1 MPTPSVFAAYLE
13 VEGIVHIVNHQTSS
27 HPGDRSAEVYTRAEF
42 VESLTFPVTTTLQL
56 CHAWRRGDLGVIR
69 KAMFGD
75 TPPSRGSSSSTDPI
89 APSAEP
95 RVRRAR
101 LWRRRD

>member
-1 MPTPSVFAAYLE
+1 M
-13 VEGIVHIVNHQTSS
+13 
-27 HPGDRSAEVYTRAEF
+27 SA
-42 VESLTFPVTTTLQL
+42 LQL
-56 CHAWRRGDLGVIR
+56 FHASRRGDLGVIR
-69 KAMFGD
+69 KAVFGD
-75 TPPSRGSSSSTDPI
+75 TPPCRGSSSSTDPI

>member
-1 MPTPSVFAAYLE
+1 M
-13 VEGIVHIVNHQTSS
+13 
-27 HPGDRSAEVYTRAEF
+27 RAEF

-56 CHAWRRGDLGVIR
+56 LHAWRRGDLGVIR

-75 TPPSRGSSSSTDPI
+75 TAPSCGSSSSTDPI